1 MKILFHVTH
10 PPFLSS
16 NSKILKAFLETFAT
30 KMKPIKC
37 LGTEK
42 KMRQEKRKKRRG
54 EKEKSTIKDCC
65 VTFEPKKS
73 RNFAFCTCPKFASC
87 YFASGSEGRE
97 VQDL

>member
-16 NSKILKAFLETFAT
+16 NPKILKAFLETFAT

-42 KMRQEKRKKRRG
+42 KNEARKAKKEERREREKYK
-54 EKEKSTIKDCC
+54 
-65 VTFEPKKS
+65 
-73 RNFAFCTCPKFASC
+73 
-87 YFASGSEGRE
+87 
-97 VQDL
+97 